1 MVVVPAKA
9 QALMQAS
16 VLTLVLLANAQA
28 STLATALVLALAKA
42 PALVLASV
50 RAWVPL
56 QALALVPAKRQRWC
70 WHRCWRRR

>member
-1 MVVVPAKA
+1 MVLMAK
-9 QALMQAS
+9 
-16 VLTLVLLANAQA
+16 AQA

-56 QALALVPAKRQRWC
+56 
-70 WHRCWRRR
+70 